1 MEIWNGS
8 EKFAKLYHCKY
19 GWANYNN
26 WSTVSVQGLHIFS
39 SSLFKRFLSYRELRQ
54 MPPDTSPS
62 LRTFSD
68 KKLTLTAGWGSFS
81 DMNRVIY
88 WKVSRITD
96 IIHSQVKIGF
106 QFFIY
111 IWFLFTLTFTITS
124 TIHNYDKNL
133 EKKRTCCS
141 RSIFHHYMF
150 KVIIKILPSVT
161 GDRTKWSSLGCSLL
175 TRLTFEISVYPSF
188 SPRGSAGII
197 LGSRWL
203 FLWMNQS
210 WRLAWICL
218 KQLFQSYRSF

>member
-1 MEIWNGS
+1 MAPKNLQNCII
-8 EKFAKLYHCKY
+8 
-19 GWANYNN
+19 
-26 WSTVSVQGLHIFS
+26 VSMDGQIIITEVPSVFKDYIFS
-39 SSLFKRFLSYRELRQ
+39 VPQLRQ

-88 WKVSRITD
+88 WKVSRVTD

-161 GDRTKWSSLGCSLL
+161 EDRTKWSSLVSLM
-175 TRLTFEISVYPSF
+175 RLTF
-188 SPRGSAGII
+188 
-197 LGSRWL
+197 
-203 FLWMNQS
+203 
-210 WRLAWICL
+210 
-218 KQLFQSYRSF
+218 